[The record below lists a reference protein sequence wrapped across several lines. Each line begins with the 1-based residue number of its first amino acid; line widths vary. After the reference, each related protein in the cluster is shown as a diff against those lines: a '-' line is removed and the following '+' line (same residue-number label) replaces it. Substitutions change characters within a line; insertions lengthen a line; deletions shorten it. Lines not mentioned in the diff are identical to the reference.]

1 MYAKAHM
8 DLPQTIN
15 YDPLFESFFFVSLA
29 LTSPGSV
36 LYQYIENQT
45 HSKSY
50 ITIGDAWGLMFTYI
64 ILILYASISA
74 HADRSLSLKIV
85 APSATITDVDN
96 FDVATIISNTGSET
110 LRLLRDPRSPLSD
123 LPTEK
128 FAVVDS
134 KGTRAEFN
142 GIRVRYDPQTD
153 ARSGRPDSAVELSP
167 GESIT
172 IEHSL
177 AGVYNLTSTGAGLY
191 TVDAANYFSVIEANS
206 SLTALYAKIVTA
218 EVTILEKLASI
229 KHDVPSL
236 MNKRASYTG
245 CSIQQQA
252 EITSA
257 IYFAQSYAR
266 ESHTHLKL
274 NPSGSARYTRWFGTF
289 GNGRYNK
296 VLGSFSAPATGPGS
310 KADTII
316 HEGTHFSKILGTRDY
331 AYGQHESL
339 DLAQSSP
346 INAVYNADNHAFF
359 SVNA

>member
-1 MYAKAHM
+1 
-8 DLPQTIN
+8 
-15 YDPLFESFFFVSLA
+15 
-29 LTSPGSV
+29 
-36 LYQYIENQT
+36 
-45 HSKSY
+45 
-50 ITIGDAWGLMFTYI
+50 MFTYI

-142 GIRVRYDPQTD
+142 GIRLTVD
-153 ARSGRPDSAVELSP
+153 AV
-167 GESIT
+167 
-172 IEHSL
+172 

-218 EVTILEKLASI
+218 EVTILGKLASI

-296 VLGSFSAPATGPGS
+296 VLGSFSRLLTSPNNWTYDCATCSDPRLYAYVYPNKYGVVYLCEYFWNAPATGPGS

-346 INAVYNADNHAFF
+346 INAVYNAE
-359 SVNA
+359 